1 MGDDASSEI
10 LDSNPNPS
18 ASKCTSRKM
27 DYTLPPKNLPTPIYA
42 AFGDKQEYQRT
53 GKSCKMEEE
62 DDMVQNGNFND
73 AKSKAKFGKYP
84 HFYDHIIKNASRK
97 QECSGKSTKVSAYTF
112 LEIILESYLRDKVMI
127 VPASFARIYMRG
139 ASKDIRV
146 KSSKGDGRERAV
158 QSDWIR
164 RGGCLRLNGW
174 AEFYN
179 DNYLVEAD
187 VCLFELIHMRNIVLK
202 ASVFPAYLE

>member
-73 AKSKAKFGKYP
+73 AKSKAKFEIFTSIKFHSTLSRMP
-84 HFYDHIIKNASRK
+84 QESKNAVEK
-97 QECSGKSTKVSAYTF
+97 
-112 LEIILESYLRDKVMI
+112 I